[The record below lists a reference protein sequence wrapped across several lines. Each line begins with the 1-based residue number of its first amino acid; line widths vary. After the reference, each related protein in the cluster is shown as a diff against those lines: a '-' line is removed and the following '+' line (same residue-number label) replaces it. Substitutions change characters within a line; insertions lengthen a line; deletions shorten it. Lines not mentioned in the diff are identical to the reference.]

1 MPLKELGRLAMVIV
15 AVGALGSTVRA
26 DEIVHFTNGAEMTIR
41 AHVVE
46 GEMLK
51 LDLGGNNSISFPI
64 TMVGKIVSSGQDVF
78 VNRVYYP
85 SNQALP
91 AAAGAQVASNARA
104 SVGGGPPVG
113 LVRQPV
119 GPGRNGVRLG
129 EASDGAPP
137 AMNVGS
143 GGVPTSGNRH
153 DDSTTAERPRFDP
166 LRPLPPGGV
175 ATIDPPGGPT
185 QVKRARQMSAR
196 PAELPPTPAPPA
208 NAEGNQPVAGDGDSG
223 AAGQDNPD
231 GDAANPDDSATQDP
245 PPNR

>member
-1 MPLKELGRLAMVIV
+1 MPLKGLGRLAIVVV

-41 AHVVE
+41 THLVE

-51 LDLGGNNSISFPI
+51 LDLGGNNFISFPI
-64 TMVGKIVSSGQDVF
+64 TMVGKIVSAGQDVF

-91 AAAGAQVASNARA
+91 AAPGAQAASN
-104 SVGGGPPVG
+104 GGGSVIGGAPVG

-129 EASDGAPP
+129 EAADGTPP
-137 AMNVGS
+137 VANMGS
-143 GGVPTSGNRH
+143 GGASVSGNKH
-153 DDSTTAERPRFDP
+153 DDFSTAERPRFDP

-175 ATIDPPGGPT
+175 ATIDPPGMPA
-185 QVKRARQMSAR
+185 QLKRAQQMSPR
-196 PAELPPTPAPPA
+196 PVEPAANPAPPA
-208 NAEGNQPVAGDGDSG
+208 NSGQSSPPPAANVDSG
-223 AAGQDNPD
+223 AGTS
-231 GDAANPDDSATQDP
+231 AARA
-245 PPNR
+245 

>member
-1 MPLKELGRLAMVIV
+1 MSLKRFGRLAMVVV

-26 DEIVHFTNGAEMTIR
+26 DEIVHFSNGAEMTIR
-41 AHVVE
+41 SHAVE

-51 LDLGGNNSISFPI
+51 LDLGGNNFISFPI
-64 TMVGKIVSSGQDVF
+64 SMVGKIVNAGQDVF

-91 AAAGAQVASNARA
+91 AVPGAQPTAVATG
-104 SVGGGPPVG
+104 SVIGGPPVG

-137 AMNVGS
+137 VANIGS
-143 GGVPTSGNRH
+143 GGGSVAANKH
-153 DDSTTAERPRFDP
+153 DDFATAERPRFDP

-175 ATIDPPGGPT
+175 ATIDPPGMPA
-185 QVKRARQMSAR
+185 QLKRPQQMSVR
-196 PAELPPTPAPPA
+196 PAEPPPTPAPPA
-208 NAEGNQPVAGDGDSG
+208 NADSG
-223 AAGQDNPD
+223 AVGQESQE
-231 GDAANPDDSATQDP
+231 GDTANQDDSASQDP